1 MDTGFPQRDCPPLDE
16 DTAAA
21 AVLPTFCPIAATL
34 DCCTNAGRSTRPTRC
49 CWAKNAFNEI
59 GHALG
64 GVNPRTLRERLRG
77 LEAEGIVE
85 RRVLRDIPPWVEYE
99 LTEKGRALEAVMNA
113 MATWAKA
120 WVIEP
125 KRARTAET
133 TVPSK
138 TKRPRRRLA
147 FGAVSALR
155 RAGC

>member
-1 MDTGFPQRDCPPLDE
+1 MDTRVPPADCPPCDE

-21 AVLPTFCPIAATL
+21 AVMPTFCPIAATL
-34 DCCTNAGRSTRPTRC
+34 DLLHERWTLHIVHALLLGKKR
-49 CWAKNAFNEI
+49 FNEI

-125 KRARTAET
+125 KRGTD
-133 TVPSK
+133 
-138 TKRPRRRLA
+138 
-147 FGAVSALR
+147 G
-155 RAGC
+155 